1 MTTRSAFMT
10 CAAALLSVLP
20 LMAGAV
26 TLDMPANAALR
37 MQEVS
42 NPESY
47 DMPTGPWTPQGIP
60 VLTASGE
67 LRQQAWRINAAG
79 LTTQQLL
86 APLRAQLEESGFE
99 VLFTC
104 ATDHCGG
111 FDFRFGTRVL
121 PAPDMHVDLGDF
133 RYLAAAHSGN
143 GQAELIS
150 LLVSRTPQAGFVQII
165 RIGAPDTGTVAQ
177 SSAPV
182 LRSEQIRSA
191 AGASGAQTEGVAE
204 DDLAHALD
212 LNGRFVLSDL
222 SFDTGSAQL
231 GSARFASLDALADYM
246 RLHPERSIALVG
258 HTDSVGALD
267 VNIALSKRR
276 AGSVL
281 ERLATEHDIPR
292 RRMEAEGMGY
302 LSPVATNLTEE
313 PREANRRVEVI
324 ITSVE

>member
-10 CAAALLSVLP
+10 CAAALLSGLP

-37 MQEVS
+37 LQEVS
-42 NPESY
+42 SPESY
-47 DMPTGPWTPQGIP
+47 DMPTGPWTSQGIP

-99 VLFTC
+99 ILFTC

-133 RYLAAAHSGN
+133 RYLAAAQSGN

-150 LLVSRTPQAGFVQII
+150 LLVSRTSQAGFVQII
-165 RIGAPDTGTVAQ
+165 RIGAPDTGTIAQ
-177 SSAPV
+177 TSAPV
-182 LRSEQIRSA
+182 LRSEQIRT
-191 AGASGAQTEGVAE
+191 AGTSPAQTEGVGE
-204 DDLAHALD
+204 DDLARALD

-231 GSARFASLDALADYM
+231 GGARFASLDALADYM

-313 PREANRRVEVI
+313 GREANRRVEVI
-324 ITSVE
+324 ITSVD